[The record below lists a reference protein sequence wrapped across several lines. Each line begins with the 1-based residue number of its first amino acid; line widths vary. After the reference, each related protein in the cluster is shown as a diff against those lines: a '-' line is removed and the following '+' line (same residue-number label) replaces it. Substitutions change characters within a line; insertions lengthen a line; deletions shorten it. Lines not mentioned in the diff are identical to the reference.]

1 MSASHSSYAL
11 SYNIATSHLNKG
23 MIDEAISEYK
33 QALVNAPGYV
43 EVHYNLGIA
52 YSIRGMIDEAISEYR
67 MVLDMNPDYAEAHN
81 NLAVAYFAKEC
92 LDLAWKH
99 VRIAQKSNNPPHPEF
114 LKLLKKASE
123 VKQQ

>member
-1 MSASHSSYAL
+1 
-11 SYNIATSHLNKG
+11 
-23 MIDEAISEYK
+23 MIDEAISEY
-33 QALVNAPGYV
+33 
-43 EVHYNLGIA
+43 I
-52 YSIRGMIDEAISEYR
+52 

-99 VRIAQKSNNPPHPEF
+99 VRIAQKSNNPPNIEF

-123 VKQQ
+123 MNQQ